1 MHDIRNRLQLIF
13 LSALSLFS
21 LLCAKDT
28 GVSISPNLQALKNLA
43 AFSIDE
49 EFCQKFG
56 GKVFGHTGAPNPAYR
71 QLCLDYAFLLDRM
84 ARNLMALKNRIPAF
98 EDHGEDDL
106 GSHAEDDVRDN
117 RKDGL
122 RAYPL

>member
-1 MHDIRNRLQLIF
+1 MLGLMNRLQLIF
-13 LSALSLFS
+13 LSVPS
-21 LLCAKDT
+21 LLDAKDT
-28 GVSISPNLQALKNLA
+28 GVSISPNREALKNLA

-56 GKVFGHTGAPNPAYR
+56 GKVFGYACVPTAAYR

-84 ARNLMALKNRIPAF
+84 AHSLLILKSRIPVF

-106 GSHAEDDVRDN
+106 GSHLGDPL
-117 RKDGL
+117 KDGREDGP
-122 RAYPL
+122 RAIHL